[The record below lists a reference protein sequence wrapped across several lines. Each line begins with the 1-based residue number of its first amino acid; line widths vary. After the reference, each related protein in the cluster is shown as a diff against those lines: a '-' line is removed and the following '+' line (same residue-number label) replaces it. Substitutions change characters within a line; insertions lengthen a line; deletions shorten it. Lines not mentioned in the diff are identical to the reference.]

1 MAAADDDV
9 SRGLPADIGDGDLYL
24 PMSLGAN
31 LIPHRLA
38 RLQLRELTSAKED
51 AASAVME
58 KLGAILVAKK
68 IQLYMTSKT
77 QSQQH
82 PRRTQ
87 IDQQQCV
94 PGARPTPPQT
104 AGSRSGRWLR
114 SHPHSVLQFNR
125 ARRLDERLDDLHVT
139 ENDSSSSPRDIRKAR
154 DAWDGNVRCW
164 AICSAIE
171 QAKEV
176 QKRAAEP
183 SKLRYRRPANTIGT
197 EANICPITSEGLW
210 LFVNDVYTPST
221 AFDPDAVVGA
231 AFGDALRQL
240 PAVTADFGLLME
252 TPPAED
258 IEKQLIRV
266 NLGSRPAS
274 ENEVAWRNNRH
285 QYVDQAKRQLLFR
298 ANRVCL
304 DLGETIIRVI
314 SSVQLFL
321 GLAYLLRAA
330 VGGQFREF
338 VDHCPT
344 RTEAAEPLRG
354 DIATAEMEDILTHV
368 SPQSSSGVHG
378 GCAIYRFFGHK
389 RLPIFHAVY
398 SLGEKHNKIKQ
409 LWKVGAAQVIYK
421 RGDRE
426 RPEYWRSIRL
436 QPAIYK

>member
-1 MAAADDDV
+1 MSSSECLRRYHAAADDDV

-139 ENDSSSSPRDIRKAR
+139 ENDSSSSPRDYEKLVMPRVANIQ
-154 DAWDGNVRCW
+154 
-164 AICSAIE
+164 E

-183 SKLRYRRPANTIGT
+183 SKLRYRRPANTMWT

-210 LFVNDVYTPST
+210 QFVNDVYTPST

-266 NLGSRPAS
+266 NLGSRPARLEKVTIVTS
-274 ENEVAWRNNRH
+274 QHGELQTALR
-285 QYVDQAKRQLLFR
+285 RQIPVERGSASQTPTALLKTTLSQR
-298 ANRVCL
+298 
-304 DLGETIIRVI
+304 
-314 SSVQLFL
+314 
-321 GLAYLLRAA
+321 
-330 VGGQFREF
+330 
-338 VDHCPT
+338 
-344 RTEAAEPLRG
+344 
-354 DIATAEMEDILTHV
+354 
-368 SPQSSSGVHG
+368 
-378 GCAIYRFFGHK
+378 
-389 RLPIFHAVY
+389 
-398 SLGEKHNKIKQ
+398 
-409 LWKVGAAQVIYK
+409 
-421 RGDRE
+421 
-426 RPEYWRSIRL
+426 
-436 QPAIYK
+436 

>member
-1 MAAADDDV
+1 VIMAAADDDI

-58 KLGAILVAKK
+58 KLGAILVAKVTDK

-87 IDQQQCV
+87 IDHQQCV

-183 SKLRYRRPANTIGT
+183 SKLRYRRPANTMGT

-210 LFVNDVYTPST
+210 QFVNDVYTPST

-266 NLGSRPAS
+266 NLGSRPARLEKVTIVTS
-274 ENEVAWRNNRH
+274 QHGELQTALR
-285 QYVDQAKRQLLFR
+285 RQIPVERGSASQTPTALLKTTLSQR
-298 ANRVCL
+298 
-304 DLGETIIRVI
+304 
-314 SSVQLFL
+314 
-321 GLAYLLRAA
+321 
-330 VGGQFREF
+330 
-338 VDHCPT
+338 
-344 RTEAAEPLRG
+344 
-354 DIATAEMEDILTHV
+354 
-368 SPQSSSGVHG
+368 
-378 GCAIYRFFGHK
+378 
-389 RLPIFHAVY
+389 
-398 SLGEKHNKIKQ
+398 
-409 LWKVGAAQVIYK
+409 
-421 RGDRE
+421 
-426 RPEYWRSIRL
+426 
-436 QPAIYK
+436 